1 MINRVLIRIKVVQI
15 LYSYMLTKDSKTI
28 DKAKDDLCESLDK
41 SYELYNHLLGLV
53 VDLTDLETLR
63 LDDAKH
69 KFLPTEED
77 LNPNTRFVDNE
88 LADALRGIPQLQ
100 DFLKEHKLS
109 WRSDDVFLRLML
121 DKVRNSEVYAE
132 YMQMPATDFPSDC
145 EVWRQ
150 LFKKVLLPDDDLLEQ
165 LESLSVYWTD
175 EDLDIMGQFVVKTI
189 KRIEDGM
196 ASPIL
201 PQYKDNEDSIFG
213 EQLFMS
219 ALNLMD
225 DNNKLIDGLVATER
239 WDAERIAFM
248 DRIVMCVAL
257 AEVLTFDKVPVN
269 VSLNEYIEIAK
280 LFSTS
285 RSGQFV
291 NGILNSAIKS
301 LRQDGKI
308 TKK

>member
-1 MINRVLIRIKVVQI
+1 MINRVLIRIKVVQM

-28 DKAKDDLCESLDK
+28 DKAKDDLRESLDK

>member
-1 MINRVLIRIKVVQI
+1 
-15 LYSYMLTKDSKTI
+15 
-28 DKAKDDLCESLDK
+28 
-41 SYELYNHLLGLV
+41 
-53 VDLTDLETLR
+53 
-63 LDDAKH
+63 
-69 KFLPTEED
+69 
-77 LNPNTRFVDNE
+77 
-88 LADALRGIPQLQ
+88 
-100 DFLKEHKLS
+100 
-109 WRSDDVFLRLML
+109 
-121 DKVRNSEVYAE
+121 
-132 YMQMPATDFPSDC
+132 
-145 EVWRQ
+145 
-150 LFKKVLLPDDDLLEQ
+150 
-165 LESLSVYWTD
+165 
-175 EDLDIMGQFVVKTI
+175 
-189 KRIEDGM
+189 M

-219 ALNLMD
+219 ALNLMG

>member
-1 MINRVLIRIKVVQI
+1 MINRVLIRIKVVQM

-28 DKAKDDLCESLDK
+28 SKAKDDLHESLDK

-69 KFLPTEED
+69 KFLPTDED

-121 DKVRNSEVYAE
+121 DKVRNSDVYTE

-150 LFKKVLLPDDDLLEQ
+150 LFKKVLLPDDDLLEE

-196 ASPIL
+196 GNPIL

-219 ALNLMD
+219 ALNMMD

-248 DRIVMCVAL
+248 DRIIMCVAL
-257 AEVLTFDKVPVN
+257 AEVLTFDKIPVN

>member
-1 MINRVLIRIKVVQI
+1 MINRVLIRIKVVQM

-28 DKAKDDLCESLDK
+28 SKAKDDLHESLDK

-69 KFLPTEED
+69 KFLPTDED

-121 DKVRNSEVYAE
+121 DKVRNSDVYTE

-150 LFKKVLLPDDDLLEQ
+150 LFKKVLLPDDDLLEE

-196 ASPIL
+196 ENPIL

-248 DRIVMCVAL
+248 DRIIMCVAL

-291 NGILNSAIKS
+291 NGILNSAIKN

>member
-1 MINRVLIRIKVVQI
+1 MINRVLIRIKVVQM

-28 DKAKDDLCESLDK
+28 SKAKDDLHESLDK

-69 KFLPTEED
+69 KFLPTDED

-121 DKVRNSEVYAE
+121 DKVRNSDVYTE

-150 LFKKVLLPDDDLLEQ
+150 LFKKVLLPDDDLLEE

-196 ASPIL
+196 ENPIL

-248 DRIVMCVAL
+248 DRIIMCVAL

>member
-1 MINRVLIRIKVVQI
+1 MINRVLIRIKVVQM

-28 DKAKDDLCESLDK
+28 SKAKDDLHESLDK

-69 KFLPTEED
+69 KFLPTDED

-121 DKVRNSEVYAE
+121 DKVRNSDVYTE
-132 YMQMPATDFPSDC
+132 YMQLPATDFPSDC

-150 LFKKVLLPDDDLLEQ
+150 LFKKVLLPDDDLLEE

-196 ASPIL
+196 ENPIL

-248 DRIVMCVAL
+248 DRIIMCVAL

>member
-1 MINRVLIRIKVVQI
+1 MINRVLIRIKVVQM

-28 DKAKDDLCESLDK
+28 DKAKDDLRESLDK

-53 VDLTDLETLR
+53 VDLTELETLR

-213 EQLFMS
+213 EQLFML
-219 ALNLMD
+219 ALNLMG